1 VGAIEREIARI
12 AAVTRQLY
20 ETYRPDQSMAAESS
34 VILAVGD
41 AVAFLEQVNRAR
53 NVRIVTDVSKA
64 PSLVPVPDAL
74 IRQTLY
80 NLVQNAVD
88 ASPEHGSVE
97 VIARQEGDECV
108 ICVADEGQ
116 GIPQEI
122 RHRIFEPF
130 FSTKDRKLKTGG
142 MGIGLALVRQSVLAV
157 GGRISVRD
165 RPGGGI
171 EFEVRLPMTPID
183 TGALR

>member
-1 VGAIEREIARI
+1 
-12 AAVTRQLY
+12 
-20 ETYRPDQSMAAESS
+20 
-34 VILAVGD
+34 
-41 AVAFLEQVNRAR
+41 
-53 NVRIVTDVSKA
+53 
-64 PSLVPVPDAL
+64 
-74 IRQTLY
+74 
-80 NLVQNAVD
+80 
-88 ASPEHGSVE
+88 
-97 VIARQEGDECV
+97 
-108 ICVADEGQ
+108 VADQGQ

-142 MGIGLALVRQSVLAV
+142 RGIGLALVRQSVLAV